1 MLKYTFLYKNPVD
14 IDYVLYRKKYL
25 AQNRERSVMLSIGAL
40 IIYIVLNS
48 IWLYFDISTESTNI
62 NYFSRNLIIL
72 SITALIVLSYNYFY
86 SRVQFLQ
93 NEILSQAI
101 ILLISICILSTSSLN
116 SFVISQDPKNNLT
129 PILVGAISV
138 SSLFR
143 FNVLEGLFLNI
154 VGLIFFS
161 SLFFIWPNSQYKY
174 AMNLS
179 VVFNIY
185 LLAFIIN
192 RSIHNNAYRLF
203 KQIRMNE
210 SINFT
215 LKNTIK
221 QKDDVLEIVV
231 HDLRGPIANIKEM
244 AWQIEHAANKEAEYN
259 TYLPLIQESCDN
271 AEMVINDLISVA
283 KIKNIE
289 DPINTVCIN
298 DLTGTLVDFI
308 RNTNPTRK
316 IIYTASA
323 KKYYSTIYP
332 DKLKRILLNLIS
344 NSLKFTPD
352 NKKIEVKL
360 YEFGNYNIIE
370 VSDEGVGIDPA
381 LTNNLFDKFSKASK
395 TGLKGEESVGLGL
408 YIVKVLTELMNG
420 KVEYFPN
427 GSQGSIFRLSFPK
440 HL

>member
-1 MLKYTFLYKNPVD
+1 MLNYKFLYKNPID

-40 IIYIVLNS
+40 ILYIVLNS
-48 IWLYFDISTESTNI
+48 FWLYFDVSKESTQI
-62 NYFSRNLIIL
+62 NYFATNIKIL
-72 SITALIVLSYNYFY
+72 SIVALIVLSYNYFY
-86 SRVQFLQ
+86 SKVQFLQ
-93 NEILSQAI
+93 SETLSQFI
-101 ILLISICILSTSSLN
+101 ILIISICILSTSSIN

-129 PILVGAISV
+129 PILVGAIAIST
-138 SSLFR
+138 LFR
-143 FNVLEGLFLNI
+143 FNIFEGLFLKI
-154 VGLIFFS
+154 VGLILFS
-161 SLFFIWPNSQYKY
+161 SLFLIWPNSQYKY
-174 AMNLS
+174 VMNLS

-185 LLAFIIN
+185 LLSFVIN
-192 RSIHNNAYRLF
+192 RSIHINAYRLF
-203 KQIRMNE
+203 KEIRLNE
-210 SINFT
+210 STNFT
-215 LKNTIK
+215 LKNIIK
-221 QKDDVLEIVV
+221 QKEDVLEIVV

-244 AWQIEHAANKEAEYN
+244 TWQIEHATNKEAEYN
-259 TYLPLIQESCDN
+259 TYLPLIQESCEN

-289 DPINTVCIN
+289 DPINTTCLN
-298 DLTGTLVDFI
+298 DLTATLVDFI

-316 IIYTASA
+316 ITYTASA

-332 DKLKRILLNLIS
+332 DKLKRVLLNLIS

-370 VSDEGVGIDPA
+370 VSDEGVGIDPSF
-381 LTNNLFDKFSKASK
+381 TNNLFDKFSKASK

-427 GSQGSIFRLSFPK
+427 GSQGSVFRLSFPK

>member
-1 MLKYTFLYKNPVD
+1 
-14 IDYVLYRKKYL
+14 
-25 AQNRERSVMLSIGAL
+25 
-40 IIYIVLNS
+40 
-48 IWLYFDISTESTNI
+48 
-62 NYFSRNLIIL
+62 
-72 SITALIVLSYNYFY
+72 
-86 SRVQFLQ
+86 
-93 NEILSQAI
+93 
-101 ILLISICILSTSSLN
+101 
-116 SFVISQDPKNNLT
+116 
-129 PILVGAISV
+129 
-138 SSLFR
+138 
-143 FNVLEGLFLNI
+143 
-154 VGLIFFS
+154 
-161 SLFFIWPNSQYKY
+161 
-174 AMNLS
+174 MNLS

-192 RSIHNNAYRLF
+192 RSIHVNAYRLF
-203 KQIRMNE
+203 KQIRLNE

-215 LKNTIK
+215 LKNIIK
-221 QKDDVLEIVV
+221 QKEDVLEIVV

-244 AWQIEHAANKEAEYN
+244 TWQIEHSANKEAEYN
-259 TYLPLIQESCDN
+259 TFLPLIQESCEN

-289 DPINTVCIN
+289 DPIDTTCIN
-298 DLTGTLVDFI
+298 DLAATLVDFI

-316 IIYTASA
+316 ITYTASS

-332 DKLKRILLNLIS
+332 DKLKRVLLNLIS

-370 VSDEGVGIDPA
+370 VSDEGVGIDPSF
-381 LTNNLFDKFSKASK
+381 TNNLFDKFSKASK

-427 GSQGSIFRLSFPK
+427 GTQGSIFRLSFPK